1 MKQRSFASLAYTS
14 KKKQTRKEK
23 FLIEM
28 EAVVPWKELEAL
40 IEPHYPK
47 RGRQGRQP
55 MPMGSMLRIYFM
67 QQWYALSDPGMEDAL
82 YDTETLRRFAGME
95 LGEDAIPDE
104 TTILN
109 FRRLL
114 EKHRLTAEIMDVID
128 NTLERKGIMLKG
140 GTMLDATII
149 HAPTSTKNQKK
160 ARDPEMHSTRKG
172 KQWGTSK
179 NLNGMGVWGKGH
191 DQL

>member
-23 FLIEM
+23 FLSEM

-40 IEPHYPK
+40 IEPHYPT

-55 MPMGSMLRIYFM
+55 MPMRSMLRIYFM

-128 NTLERKGIMLKG
+128 NILERKGIMLKG

-149 HAPTSTKNQKK
+149 HAPTSTKN
-160 ARDPEMHSTRKG
+160 
-172 KQWGTSK
+172 
-179 NLNGMGVWGKGH
+179 
-191 DQL
+191 